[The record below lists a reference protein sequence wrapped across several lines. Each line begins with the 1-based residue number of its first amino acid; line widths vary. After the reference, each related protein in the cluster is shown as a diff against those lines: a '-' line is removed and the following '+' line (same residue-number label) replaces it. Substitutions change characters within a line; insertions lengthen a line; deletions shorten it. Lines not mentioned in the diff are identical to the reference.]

1 MSEKFLLKFY
11 LYLYIRDFII
21 LLTLLTDGDI
31 MTMCNSDHLFHVQ
44 NLFNGGIIFEQSKE
58 THQHAS
64 RDSDG
69 NVGCTGVGYCFGS

>member
-1 MSEKFLLKFY
+1 
-11 LYLYIRDFII
+11 
-21 LLTLLTDGDI
+21 